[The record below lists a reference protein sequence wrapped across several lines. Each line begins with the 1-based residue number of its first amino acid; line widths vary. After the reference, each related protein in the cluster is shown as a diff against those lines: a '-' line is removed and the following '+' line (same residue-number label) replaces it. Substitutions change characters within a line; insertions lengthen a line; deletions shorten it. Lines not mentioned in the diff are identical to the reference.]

1 MKESREALLFSS
13 LISVITTFIIYIF
26 SYGNYDS
33 QGRAQDGFTES
44 GYDAGR
50 DRARETTSR
59 ILRMSQAEGV
69 CRRSEWRSR

>member
-1 MKESREALLFSS
+1 MIESREALPFSS
-13 LISVITTFIIYIF
+13 LISVINTFIIYLF
-26 SYGNYDS
+26 SYGNYYS
-33 QGRAQDGFTES
+33 WGRAQDGFTES

-59 ILRMSQAEGV
+59 ILRMSEAGGI

>member
-1 MKESREALLFSS
+1 MIKSREALLFSY
-13 LISVITTFIIYIF
+13 LISVITTFINYLF
-26 SYGNYDS
+26 SYGNCDS
-33 QGRAQDGFTES
+33 WGRAQDGFTES

-69 CRRSEWRSR
+69 CRRSEWGSR